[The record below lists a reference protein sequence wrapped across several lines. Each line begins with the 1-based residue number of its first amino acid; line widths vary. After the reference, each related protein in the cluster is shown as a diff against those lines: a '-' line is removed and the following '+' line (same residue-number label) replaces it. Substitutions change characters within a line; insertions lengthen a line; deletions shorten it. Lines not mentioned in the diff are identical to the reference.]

1 MSTQLIP
8 SVTSLNAGAPVRP
21 LRDVGAADVAQVGGK
36 GANLGELM
44 RAGFPVPWGFVVT
57 SDAYLSALEAAGERE
72 RVRVAFDA
80 LGSTI
85 DVEARRAQVAELR
98 RRVQRIAVPD
108 SLRRA
113 IEDALGALGPDPI
126 VAVRSSAT
134 SEDAPGAS
142 FAGMHESYI
151 GVRGAVEIIDAVRR
165 CWASLFSDRA
175 VAYRLEQGIDEEPAI
190 AVVVQLVVA
199 SEAAGVMFTADPGG
213 RDADLVVIEAARG
226 MGEVVVSGAVE
237 PDHLEVDTRRWAI
250 TVTHPGHQEEQMR
263 LDGDGATASSA
274 VSASMRSRPVLG
286 DEQVLELARLG
297 RDVEIAF
304 GRPQDVEWTLA
315 GGRWSIVQTRPI
327 TTLGGDVP
335 AAVDAAASGPV
346 GTRPPIRSATADGAT
361 AWELRGL
368 AASSGVASGE
378 VRVLTDPSQEVT
390 FVDGAVLVAPTTSPD
405 WVPLLR
411 RAAAVVT
418 ESGGATC
425 HAAIVSRE
433 LGVPCVVGARGA
445 TARLHDGQVVTVDGD
460 AGTVR
465 PGPPGATADSSA
477 ARTEP
482 RSTGPDAAPV
492 AEALATRIDV
502 NLGVVGA
509 ASAAAA
515 LPVDGVGLL
524 RAEVMLVDALS
535 GVHPAAMIARG
546 QSDEFVGHLADALL
560 EVTTAFGHRP
570 VVYRS
575 TDFRSNEFRGLQG
588 GDEFEPVEANP
599 MIGFRGCFRYVQ
611 DPTLFNLELE
621 AMARVREQ
629 TSNQH
634 LMIPFVR
641 SAWELER
648 CLELVDASRLGRQRG
663 LLRWVMAEVP
673 SVIYQLDTYA
683 ALVIDGVSIGSND
696 LTQLMLGVD
705 RDSALCAEAFNS
717 ADPAVLAAI
726 RDIISGAHGAGM
738 TASLCGQAP
747 SNDPQFAE
755 HLVRAGIDSISVTPD
770 AVGALRAV
778 VAAVEHRIVLESARL
793 GTL

>member
-1 MSTQLIP
+1 MATQVIP
-8 SVTSLNAGAPVRP
+8 SISMPGATAPVIP
-21 LRDVGAADVAQVGGK
+21 LREAGAADLAQVGGK

-57 SDAYLSALEAAGERE
+57 ADAYLSALEAAGERE
-72 RVRVAFDA
+72 RVRVSFDA
-80 LGSTI
+80 LGSTV
-85 DVEARRAQVAELR
+85 DLEARRAHVAELR
-98 RRVQRIAVPD
+98 RRVQRVAVPD
-108 SLRRA
+108 ALRRA

-151 GVRGAVEIIDAVRR
+151 GVRGSADIVDAVRR

-213 RDADLVVIEAARG
+213 RATDLVVIEAARG
-226 MGEVVVSGAVE
+226 LGEVVVSGAVE

-263 LDGDGATASSA
+263 LDGDGATATSA
-274 VSASMRSRPVLG
+274 VSASMRSQPVLS

-297 RDVEIAF
+297 RDIETAF
-304 GRPQDVEWTLA
+304 GQPQDVEWTLA
-315 GGRWSIVQTRPI
+315 GGRWNIVQTRPI

-335 AAVDAAASGPV
+335 PAVDIVSGRRSGDHATAGDAPDEAAA
-346 GTRPPIRSATADGAT
+346 T
-361 AWELRGL
+361 WELRGL
-368 AASSGVASGE
+368 AASSGVASGA
-378 VRVLTDPSQEVT
+378 VRILTDPSQATT
-390 FVDGAVLVAPTTSPD
+390 FVDGDVLVAPTTSPD

-433 LGVPCVVGARGA
+433 LRVPCVVGVRGA
-445 TARLHDGQVVTVDGD
+445 TTQLRDGQVVTVDGV

-465 PGPPGATADSSA
+465 PGAAATAAVA
-477 ARTEP
+477 AGAVRERRPSGSDTP
-482 RSTGPDAAPV
+482 AVP
-492 AEALATRIDV
+492 EALATRIEV

-524 RAEVMLVDALS
+524 RAEVMLVDALG

-546 QSDEFVGHLADALL
+546 ESAEFVGHLADALL
-560 EVTTAFGHRP
+560 EVTTAFGDRP

-629 TSNQH
+629 TPNLH

-648 CLELVDASRLGRQRG
+648 CLELVDASPLARQRG

-673 SVIYQLDTYA
+673 SVIYQLDAYA
-683 ALVIDGVSIGSND
+683 ALGIDGVSIGSND

-705 RDSALCAEAFNS
+705 RDSALCAEAFDS

-726 RDIISGAHGAGM
+726 RDIISGAHAAGM

-778 VAAVEHRIVLESARL
+778 VGAVEHRIVLESARL